1 MAKNKVY
8 ALIIQ
13 GLVQGVG
20 FRPFIYR
27 IAKDLGMKGCVEN
40 MNNGVRILV
49 AATPDDRDL
58 LISRIRTEH
67 PRVAYIHRISYTSTE
82 MDEDDFDDFTI
93 TPSHSESDEVT
104 QVSPDIAV
112 CADCMRD
119 RTTQPHRIGY
129 PFINCTHCG
138 PRFSIIRDLP
148 YDRSQTTMGG
158 FLMCPDCEKEYTNV
172 IDRRFH
178 AQPVACNHCGPTY
191 YATYNEETYIDYETL
206 LKLTSR
212 LLLGGEVIAAKGIG
226 GYHLICD
233 ASNERAV
240 ARLREI
246 KQRDTKPFA
255 VMFRDLEHLQVYTA
269 TEPMEERCLV
279 SWRRPIVLLRQRSR
293 LASGINPGMHTLGC
307 MLSYMPIHYD
317 WFARTGIP
325 ALVMTSGNLSDL
337 PIAITP
343 EDAEAQLAGKVAV
356 LLHHN
361 RPIHNR
367 VDDSVLQVCGGQPCL
382 IRRSRGYVP
391 EPFFTDTNVEGIMA
405 FGAEKV
411 NTFALGKGE
420 TILQSQYIGDLKN
433 WETFRFYTESMER
446 FRHLFR
452 FNLQRLVCD
461 LHPDYLSSQEAE
473 RISKSL
479 SLPLLKV
486 QHHHAHAAACMLE
499 HGLNEPVLAIVM
511 DGTGLGDDGKV
522 WGGEFFFCDRA
533 KYRRLSHFEYVP
545 LPGGDKAAEEP
556 WRMVVA
562 YLWHYF
568 KDEPSG
574 IPYPADFVE
583 RIGTER
589 IAMLERMMEKG
600 VGDDG
605 KVWGGEF
612 FFCDRAKYR
621 RLSHFE
627 YVPLPGGDKAAE
639 EPWRMVVAYLWHYFK
654 DEPSGI
660 PYPADFVE
668 RIGTERIAMLER
680 MMEKGV
686 NTPYTSSA
694 GRLFDAVA
702 SLLGICDVSSHQAEA
717 PVLLEQAA
725 MGERNAYA
733 YPVSAE
739 GEEISFYSLFEALLH
754 DKTNEVPVS
763 LISARFHTTL
773 ASLFVQKAR
782 LLIKRTKA
790 TQVVIS
796 GGCFQNKLLTE
807 SMRRQ
812 FIMAGVPVY
821 IPSRI
826 PCNDGG
832 IAVGQLTI
840 ASVTPF

>member
-1 MAKNKVY
+1 MAKNEVY

-255 VMFRDLEHLQVYTA
+255 VMFRDLEHLQVYTV

-343 EDAEAQLAGKVAV
+343 EDAEAQLAGKVAI

-452 FNLQRLVCD
+452 FNPQRLVCD

-511 DGTGLGDDGKV
+511 DGTGL
-522 WGGEFFFCDRA
+522 
-533 KYRRLSHFEYVP
+533 
-545 LPGGDKAAEEP
+545 
-556 WRMVVA
+556 
-562 YLWHYF
+562 
-568 KDEPSG
+568 
-574 IPYPADFVE
+574 
-583 RIGTER
+583 
-589 IAMLERMMEKG
+589 
-600 VGDDG
+600 GDDG